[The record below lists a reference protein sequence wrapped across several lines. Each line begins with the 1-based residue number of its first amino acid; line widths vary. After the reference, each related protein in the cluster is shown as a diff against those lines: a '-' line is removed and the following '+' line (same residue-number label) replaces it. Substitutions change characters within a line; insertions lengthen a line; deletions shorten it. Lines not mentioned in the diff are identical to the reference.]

1 MLAMVLYP
9 DVQEKA
15 RREID
20 SVVGLGRLPDFND
33 RGSLPYI
40 DAIVKEVL
48 RYVTFTDNTLY
59 LSTKVVVSL
68 DFRWNPV
75 APLGKYTFSSATF
88 DRCRNHISLTL
99 RNL

>member
-20 SVVGLGRLPDFND
+20 SVIGLGRLPDFND
-33 RGSLPYI
+33 RLGGSLPYI

-48 RYVTFTDNTLY
+48 RYVITF
-59 LSTKVVVSL
+59 
-68 DFRWNPV
+68 
-75 APLGKYTFSSATF
+75 
-88 DRCRNHISLTL
+88 
-99 RNL
+99 

>member
-20 SVVGLGRLPDFND
+20 SVIGLGRLPDFND

-48 RYVTFTDNTLY
+48 RYVAFTDNPYISQSNVTRVDGILWR
-59 LSTKVVVSL
+59 LSVSIHSIRWRSFDHVSL
-68 DFRWNPV
+68 
-75 APLGKYTFSSATF
+75 T
-88 DRCRNHISLTL
+88 
-99 RNL
+99 